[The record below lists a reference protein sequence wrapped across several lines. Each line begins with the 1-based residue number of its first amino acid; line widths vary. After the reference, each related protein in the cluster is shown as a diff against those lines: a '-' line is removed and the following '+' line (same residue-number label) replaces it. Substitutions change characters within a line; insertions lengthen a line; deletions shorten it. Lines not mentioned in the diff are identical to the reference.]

1 MKKMLLAT
9 SCVLAALLLT
19 SCAAAPPRNP
29 ENICAIFNEH
39 KSWHKSVEKSR
50 EKWGAPAHV
59 TMAMMYQES
68 SFKHD
73 AQPPMRYF
81 LFIPYGRASDAYG
94 YAQAKKAT
102 WADYQRESGNSWAS
116 RSNFDDA
123 VDFMGW
129 YMNKTSKI
137 NGISKWDAYNQYLNY
152 HDGWGG
158 FRRGT
163 HNKKGWLLKVSRKV
177 DDRAKRYADQYWQC
191 KDSLNRGWFG

>member
-50 EKWGAPAHV
+50 EKWGVPAHV

-102 WADYQRESGNSWAS
+102 CLYSGHNLSSA
-116 RSNFDDA
+116 F
-123 VDFMGW
+123 
-129 YMNKTSKI
+129 
-137 NGISKWDAYNQYLNY
+137 YL
-152 HDGWGG
+152 
-158 FRRGT
+158 F
-163 HNKKGWLLKVSRKV
+163 
-177 DDRAKRYADQYWQC
+177 Q
-191 KDSLNRGWFG
+191 